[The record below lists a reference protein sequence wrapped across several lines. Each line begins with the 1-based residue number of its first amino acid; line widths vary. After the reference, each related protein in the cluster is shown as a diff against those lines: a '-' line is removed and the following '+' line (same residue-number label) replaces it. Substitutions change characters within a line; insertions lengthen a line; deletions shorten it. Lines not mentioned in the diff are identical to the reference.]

1 MINYNSVHM
10 NHRQKKISD
19 KGFSLIEIIVVIAI
33 MAVLVGI
40 LAPSL
45 IKHIHKARVAADW
58 ANLRNYYDEI
68 QADYTAT
75 GEYNSAVPDIHQDG
89 NYYRREITF
98 LDGSK
103 VKLKAGFYMI
113 TKDSYG
119 RGYQIIYHCDKHGAD
134 CGLSLGTSVDS

>member
-1 MINYNSVHM
+1 MINYNKT
-10 NHRQKKISD
+10 NLNNKKNFKFN
-19 KGFSLIEIIVVIAI
+19 KGFSLIELIVVIAI

-40 LAPSL
+40 LTPSL

-68 QADYTAT
+68 QADYTTT
-75 GEYNSAVPDIHQDG
+75 GEYNPLVPDIHKDG

-134 CGLSLGTSVDS
+134 CGLSLGTSVGP